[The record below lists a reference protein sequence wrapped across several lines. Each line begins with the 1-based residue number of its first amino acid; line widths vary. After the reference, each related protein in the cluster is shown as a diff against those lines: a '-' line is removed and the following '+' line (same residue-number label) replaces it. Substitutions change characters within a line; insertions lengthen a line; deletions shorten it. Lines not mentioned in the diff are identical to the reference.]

1 MGPME
6 LVVTCYSFSWRLY
19 RWVNGYGSHHLS
31 RPRDLD
37 RRGRRSASGVVEPR
51 PGAHDDGARR
61 GAGGEVDVGQ
71 AEALQARV
79 GCSA

>member
-1 MGPME
+1 MH
-6 LVVTCYSFSWRLY
+6 
-19 RWVNGYGSHHLS
+19 VNRPVIAFTGDDHETHIS

-37 RRGRRSASGVVEPR
+37 RRGRRSGVVEPR
-51 PGAHDDGARR
+51 PSAHDDGARR
-61 GAGGEVDVGQ
+61 GADGEVDVGQ